1 MTLVRRDP
9 ARIAA
14 RAAADL
20 VAAKAAAITA
30 INAAAGLARQK
41 FITTSPGQD
50 MIYIAKEREALA
62 FLAAPTADLA
72 AYPLLAAEVGVTAP
86 TPWELAQIW
95 ANVAVYWRGLAAQIE
110 GARMRAIARIEVAA
124 DPRSVAAERAS
135 FRPL

>member
-20 VAAKAAAITA
+20 VAAKVAAITA
-30 INAAAGLARQK
+30 INAATGLARQQ
-41 FITTSPGQD
+41 FITTCPGQE

-62 FLAAPTADLA
+62 FLAAPVVELA

-86 TPWELAQIW
+86 SVWELAQIW

-124 DPRSVAAERAS
+124 DPRSVAAELAS